1 MKPQAEEAKAEIS
14 CLEPEDKSLTLI
26 TDRRRLKQI
35 LINLVS
41 NAIKYG
47 GKDCLIK
54 LYAQRFEDR
63 LLIRVKDNGLGISN
77 EKTQRLFTPFDRLDA
92 ERNMSETK
100 GTGLG
105 LAIVKKL
112 AKTLGGDIAVISKL
126 NEGSVFTVD
135 LPTLPEVP

>member
-1 MKPQAEEAKAEIS
+1 
-14 CLEPEDKSLTLI
+14 
-26 TDRRRLKQI
+26 DRRRLKQI

-105 LAIVKKL
+105 LAIAKKL